1 MRRKSPTSAWLHSM
15 SSTRKTPHHRSS
27 VKTSSPD
34 AAEAAEAAEVAEA
47 VEVVEG
53 AEVAEVAE
61 AAEAV
66 ARGGSAVAHARLAL
80 TRLSLTR
87 STTFGFELR
96 MVAELVVN
104 LVDKPWRELGRR
116 RRIPGLRL
124 RALEWRSGRVIATN
138 EAGRGRTS

>member
-1 MRRKSPTSAWLHSM
+1 M

-34 AAEAAEAAEVAEA
+34 AAEAAEVAEA

-66 ARGGSAVAHARLAL
+66 ARGGSAVAVARLAL

-87 STTFGFELR
+87 STAFGFELR
-96 MVAELVVN
+96 MAAELVVN
-104 LVDKPWRELGRR
+104 LVDKPWRKLGRR

-124 RALEWRSGRVIATN
+124 RALEWRSGRVATN
-138 EAGRGRTS
+138 EAARGRTS

>member
-1 MRRKSPTSAWLHSM
+1 M

-66 ARGGSAVAHARLAL
+66 ARGGSAVAHARPAFDQAL
-80 TRLSLTR
+80 PW
-87 STTFGFELR
+87 STTFGLELR
-96 MVAELVVN
+96 MAAELAVN
-104 LVDKPWRELGRR
+104 LVDKRWRELGRR

-124 RALEWRSGRVIATN
+124 RALEWRSGRVATN
-138 EAGRGRTS
+138 EAARGRTS